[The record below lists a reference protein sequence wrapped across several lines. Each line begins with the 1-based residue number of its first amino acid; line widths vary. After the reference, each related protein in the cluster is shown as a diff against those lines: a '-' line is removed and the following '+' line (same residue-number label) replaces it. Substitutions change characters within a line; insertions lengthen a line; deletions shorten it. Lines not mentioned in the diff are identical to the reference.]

1 MNAPE
6 GASRLQDSRNHEGTT
21 MKLHDARGIP
31 LSSGTAE
38 AIAHYETAI
47 GQLQSYVGDP
57 IASIDQATAAS
68 PAFVAGHLAKALML
82 ATLAERQFAPAI
94 AESIAAARKHG
105 AKANDRERGLM
116 AAAQHLADGAWNDA
130 CLAIDGVLVEH
141 PRDALA
147 LQIGHL
153 MDFYRGDAQNLRNR
167 VARVMPHWSHDVP
180 GYSYVLGM
188 YAFGL
193 EEMNQ
198 YAEAEETARA
208 ALAIERRDG
217 WAVHAATHVMEMQ
230 GRIDEGI
237 AWLTSRERDWAPD
250 NGFAFHNYWHLALF
264 HLDRGDHAR
273 ALALYDGAIHAGPAP
288 MLLSLVDATAML
300 WRLRLDGAD
309 VGPRFEA
316 VADEWE
322 AKLDG
327 EGGFYAFNDFHAMLS
342 FAATGR
348 EAAAARLTG
357 RMLQSAE
364 GRDANAAMERD
375 VGLPL
380 ARGIAAYAH
389 GRFGEAV
396 DLIAPVRDIANR
408 FGGSHAQRDILSLT
422 LIDAAHRAGRATLA
436 KHVLAERLVAK
447 PEAQW
452 GRRLMARIDAK
463 AVAMH

>member
-1 MNAPE
+1 MLAT
-6 GASRLQDSRNHEGTT
+6 ANHATEDI
-21 MKLHDARGIP
+21 MKHDARGIP
-31 LSSGTAE
+31 LSSGSAE
-38 AIAHYETAI
+38 AIAHYEAAI
-47 GQLQSYVGDP
+47 GQLHSYVGDP
-57 IASIDQATAAS
+57 LASIDRATAAA
-68 PAFVAGHLAKALML
+68 PDFVAAHLAKALML
-82 ATLAERQFAPAI
+82 ATLAERQYAPAI
-94 AESIAAARKHG
+94 AASIGEARKHG
-105 AKANDRERGLM
+105 AKANDRERGLL
-116 AAAQHLADGAWNDA
+116 AAAEHLAEGAWHDA
-130 CLAIDGVLVEH
+130 CVDLDAVLVEH

-147 LQIGHL
+147 LQVGHL
-153 MDFYRGDAQNLRNR
+153 MDFYRGDALNLRNR
-167 VARVMPHWSHDVP
+167 VARVLPHWSHEVP

-208 ALAIERRDG
+208 ALAIQRKDG

-288 MLLSLVDATAML
+288 MLLSLIDATAML

-309 VGPRFEA
+309 VGGRFAE

-327 EGGFYAFNDFHAMLS
+327 EGGFYAFNDLHAMLA

-357 RMLQSAE
+357 RMLKSAE
-364 GRDANAAMERD
+364 GRDANGAMTRD

-380 ARGIAAYAH
+380 VRGIAAYAH
-389 GRFGEAV
+389 GRHAEAV

-408 FGGSHAQRDILSLT
+408 FGGSHAQRDIITLT
-422 LIDAAHRAGRATLA
+422 LIDAARRAGRTALA
-436 KHVLAERLVAK
+436 KHVLAERLVSK

-452 GRRLMARIDAK
+452 GRRLMARIDARG
-463 AVAMH
+463 AVATH

>member
-1 MNAPE
+1 
-6 GASRLQDSRNHEGTT
+6 
-21 MKLHDARGIP
+21 
-31 LSSGTAE
+31 
-38 AIAHYETAI
+38 
-47 GQLQSYVGDP
+47 
-57 IASIDQATAAS
+57 
-68 PAFVAGHLAKALML
+68 
-82 ATLAERQFAPAI
+82 
-94 AESIAAARKHG
+94 
-105 AKANDRERGLM
+105 
-116 AAAQHLADGAWNDA
+116 
-130 CLAIDGVLVEH
+130 
-141 PRDALA
+141 
-147 LQIGHL
+147 
-153 MDFYRGDAQNLRNR
+153 
-167 VARVMPHWSHDVP
+167 
-180 GYSYVLGM
+180 M

-273 ALALYDGAIHAGPAP
+273 ALALYDSAIHAGPAP

-309 VGPRFEA
+309 IGRRFED

-348 EAAAARLTG
+348 EGAAARLTG

-422 LIDAAHRAGRATLA
+422 LIDAARRAGRTSLA

-463 AVAMH
+463 AVMAH